1 MIHRDQQV
9 AGRSASRR
17 ASVDFPAAIF
27 PHRRYNVVMRSGFP
41 CQGGPLRGQPEKN
54 LLVLSFTVFDSKE
67 KSTRFS
73 NCSKTGR
80 AVHSRRPGHGPSRE
94 GKKREKSRAA
104 GPVLA
109 CHPEG

>member
-41 CQGGPLRGQPEKN
+41 GQGGPLRGQPEKIC
-54 LLVLSFTVFDSKE
+54 SF
-67 KSTRFS
+67 
-73 NCSKTGR
+73 
-80 AVHSRRPGHGPSRE
+80 
-94 GKKREKSRAA
+94 
-104 GPVLA
+104 
-109 CHPEG
+109 